1 MSFIRDIVKLFFLL
15 KIDFFYILFCEQYQE
30 IKTRFKKLHLTVTYK
45 RYKTKRFACM
55 SEKLLVFYEIIFSS
69 IFTEKKK

>member
-15 KIDFFYILFCEQYQE
+15 KIDFFYILFQE
-30 IKTRFKKLHLTVTYK
+30 IKTRFEKLHLTVTYK
-45 RYKTKRFACM
+45 RYKTKRFVCM